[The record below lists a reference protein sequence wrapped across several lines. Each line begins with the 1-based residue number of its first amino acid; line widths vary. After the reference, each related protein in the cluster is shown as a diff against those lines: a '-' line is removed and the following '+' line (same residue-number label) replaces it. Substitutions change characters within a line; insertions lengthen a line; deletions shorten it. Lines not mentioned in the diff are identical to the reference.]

1 MTGMKRLLY
10 IPAIHDEADL
20 GSARTA
26 LAQRSAALSGER
38 RWVLH
43 RETVGKFWERVAAY
57 LHSFDPHQLR
67 VYQDGLA
74 ADGETGRRIVEEAAR
89 RGSRNYQLVL
99 ELLNGGAELRKTED
113 PALLLRQREV
123 ILGHLQQDLDAD
135 QYRTQSDRLMEERD
149 KFIAGTVTATL
160 KEGEVGVLFIGA
172 YHNVASR
179 LTGDISVEVV
189 KDPGQ
194 VRAYFEE
201 IFLGRDEV
209 RLKELVQYLTSG
221 ICGGNLAP
229 V

>member
-1 MTGMKRLLY
+1 MKRLLY
-10 IPAIHDEADL
+10 IPIIHDEADL
-20 GSARTA
+20 GSARA
-26 LAQRSAALSGER
+26 GLVQRSAALSGEQ

-74 ADGETGRRIVEEAAR
+74 ADGETGRHIVEEATR

-99 ELLNGGAELRKTED
+99 ELLKGGAELRKTED
-113 PALLLRQREV
+113 PTLLLREREV
-123 ILGHLQQDLDAD
+123 ILGHLQQDLDVD
-135 QYRTQSDRLMEERD
+135 QYRTQSDWLMEERD
-149 KFIAGTVTATL
+149 KFIAKTVRATL
-160 KEGEVGVLFIGA
+160 KEREVGVLFIGA
-172 YHNVASR
+172 YHNVASHLAR
-179 LTGDISVEVV
+179 DISVEVA
-189 KDPGQ
+189 KDPGR

-201 IFLGRDEV
+201 LFLGHDEV
-209 RLKELVQYLTSG
+209 RLEELVQYLTSG